1 MGKLHDEI
9 EAMSR
14 LKGKNAEEAWSKML
28 ALFEQVGVELPSE
41 GADEEES

>member
-1 MGKLHDEI
+1 MGKPHDEI

-28 ALFEQVGVELPSE
+28 TVLEELGVELPSE
-41 GADEEES
+41 GADEEEF